1 MKIYPLIGLILFLF
15 LPFFMEAQ
23 KDQQLNQEYYK
34 DLVQFSGAVVTGDSL
49 HPVPFTHIIDHN
61 TSFGTISDYYGYF
74 SFVARKGDS
83 ITFSAV
89 GFKKGLFIIPDTIKS
104 NRYTLFQVMN
114 TDTIYLNETVIYP
127 WPTKEQFKEAFL
139 ALELADDDMEIA
151 RKNLDRYDLYVRA
164 EAMPMDGSMNYRNYI
179 DQTVNKL
186 YYAGQTQPIS
196 LLNPFAWAQF
206 IKAWQ
211 DGKFKRKEQ

>member
-1 MKIYPLIGLILFLF
+1 MKIYPVIGLTLFL
-15 LPFFMEAQ
+15 LTPLLMEAQ
-23 KDQQLNQEYYK
+23 RDQQHNQEYYK
-34 DLVQFSGAVVTGDSL
+34 NLVQFSGAVVTGDSL
-49 HPVPFTHIIDHN
+49 HPVAFTHIIDHN
-61 TSFGTISDYYGYF
+61 TGFGTVSDYYGYF

-83 ITFSAV
+83 ISFSAI
-89 GFKKGLFIIPDTIKS
+89 GFKKGSFIIPDTIQN
-104 NRYTLFQVMN
+104 NRYTMFQVMN

-139 ALELADDDMEIA
+139 NLNIPDDDLEIA
-151 RKNLDRYDLYVRA
+151 RKNLERYELAVRA

-179 DQTVNKL
+179 DQTVSKL

-211 DGKFKRKEQ
+211 DGKFKRKDQ

>member
-1 MKIYPLIGLILFLF
+1 MKIYPVISLTLFL
-15 LPFFMEAQ
+15 LTPLLMEAQ
-23 KDQQLNQEYYK
+23 KDQQHNQDYYK
-34 DLVQFSGAVVTGDSL
+34 DIIQFSGAVVTGDSL
-49 HPVPFTHIIDHN
+49 HPVAFTHIIDRN
-61 TSFGTISDYYGYF
+61 TGFGTISDYYGYF
-74 SFVARKGDS
+74 SFVARKGDTIS
-83 ITFSAV
+83 FSAI
-89 GFKKGLFIIPDTIKS
+89 GFKKGSFIIPDTIRN
-104 NRYTLFQVMN
+104 NRYAMFQVMA

-139 ALELADDDMEIA
+139 NLDIPDDDLEIA
-151 RKNLDRYDLYVRA
+151 RKNLDRYELYVRA

-179 DQTVNKL
+179 DQTVSKL

-211 DGKFKRKEQ
+211 DGKFKRKDH